1 MTNEN
6 YMMRQQEIEFFW
18 PLTEQMPLDLDYTD
32 CAKPQS
38 TGTWDNTMLNAMA
51 SGQIYSIGSSGN
63 VGWSNSIVASNL
75 TIDVGTTVF
84 KLEDKPPLYRRVL
97 YKLMNIKWEKK

>member
-1 MTNEN
+1 MTNGN

-38 TGTWDNTMLNAMA
+38 TGTWNNSML
-51 SGQIYSIGSSGN
+51 SGQVYSIAPTGN
-63 VGWSNSIVASNL
+63 VTWSNSIVASNM

-84 KLEDKPPLYRRVL
+84 KLDDKPPLYRRVL

>member
-1 MTNEN
+1 MSNEN

-18 PLTEQMPLDLDYTD
+18 PLTEQIPLDLDYTD
-32 CAKPQS
+32 CAKPQLS
-38 TGTWDNTMLNAMA
+38 MPWTNTMLGG
-51 SGQIYSIGSSGN
+51 SDQIFSIGPTGN

-84 KLEDKPPLYRRVL
+84 KVEDKPPLYRRVL

>member
-1 MTNEN
+1 MSNEN

-18 PLTEQMPLDLDYTD
+18 PLTEQIPLDLDYTD
-32 CAKPQS
+32 CAKPQLS
-38 TGTWDNTMLNAMA
+38 MPWTNTML
-51 SGQIYSIGSSGN
+51 SGQVFSIGSTGN

-84 KLEDKPPLYRRVL
+84 KFEDKPPLYRRVL

>member
-1 MTNEN
+1 
-6 YMMRQQEIEFFW
+6 MRQIEIDFFW
-18 PLTEQMPLDLDYTD
+18 PLTEQIPLDLDYTD
-32 CAKPQS
+32 CAKPQLS
-38 TGTWDNTMLNAMA
+38 MPWNNAMLSD
-51 SGQIYSIGSSGN
+51 SGQVFSIGSTGN

-84 KLEDKPPLYRRVL
+84 KVEDKPPLYRRVL